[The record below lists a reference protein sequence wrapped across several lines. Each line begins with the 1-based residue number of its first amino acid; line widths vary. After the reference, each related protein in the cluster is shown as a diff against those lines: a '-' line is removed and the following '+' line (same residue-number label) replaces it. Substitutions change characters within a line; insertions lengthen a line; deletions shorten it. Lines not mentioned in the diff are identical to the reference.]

1 MIVLGIDAAWTV
13 VQPSGVAVIARTA
26 IDGSW
31 RCLGLAPSYA
41 SFRDLAAGRPV
52 DWMTGVV
59 EQPVTPLE
67 ILDST
72 CTLAGRMPTVVAVD
86 MPVASIRISGR
97 RPADDALSKAF
108 GARGCS
114 THTPSTSRPGAVGER
129 FTRVVGEAGYS
140 VATTTARAGQPL
152 CLIEVYPHPALLAL
166 LDADYRIPYKV
177 SKARKLWPGKSVEER
192 IGLVLRSL
200 ARILDALEQRID
212 GIGLQLPEAAEVPSL
227 SFLKRYE
234 DAIDA
239 LVCAW
244 VGIEYLEGRAVA
256 FGDECSAIWVP
267 NAADR
272 AKSRFCPSRLASYC
286 LLHPP

>member
-1 MIVLGIDAAWTV
+1 MMVLGIDAAWTV
-13 VQPSGVAVIARTA
+13 VQPNGVAVVERGAAGGT
-26 IDGSW
+26 W
-31 RCLGLAPSYA
+31 QCLALAPSYA
-41 SFRDLAAGRPV
+41 SFLGLAAGRPV
-52 DWMTGVV
+52 DWMRGVV
-59 EQPVTPLE
+59 EEPVAPLE

-72 CTLAGRMPTVVAVD
+72 RALAGQRPTVIAVD
-86 MPVASIRISGR
+86 MPVASTAIKGR
-97 RPADDALSKAF
+97 RTSDDALSKAF

-114 THTPSTSRPGAVGER
+114 THTPSASRPGELGER
-129 FTRVVGEAGYS
+129 FARVLGEAGYS
-140 VATTTARAGQPL
+140 VATTTAKAGERR

-256 FGDECSAIWVP
+256 FGDECSATWVP
-267 NAADR
+267 SAAADQ
-272 AKSRFCPSRLASYC
+272 A
-286 LLHPP
+286 

>member
-13 VQPSGVAVIARTA
+13 GQPSGVAVVATTLA
-26 IDGSW
+26 DDSW
-31 RCLGLAPSYA
+31 QCLALAPSYA
-41 SFRDLAAGRPV
+41 SFLGLAAGRPV
-52 DWMTGVV
+52 DWVKGAV
-59 EQPVTPLE
+59 EEPVAPLQ
-67 ILDST
+67 ILDSA
-72 CTLAGRMPTVVAVD
+72 CTLAGQRPTVIAVD
-86 MPVASIRISGR
+86 MPVASTRISGR
-97 RPADDALSKAF
+97 RPGDDALSRAF

-129 FTRVVGEAGYS
+129 MSRALGEAGYP
-140 VATTTARAGQPL
+140 VATTTTRAGEPRR
-152 CLIEVYPHPALLAL
+152 LIEVYPHPALLAL

-177 SKARKLWPGKSVEER
+177 SKARRLWPGTTVQER

-200 ARILDALEQRID
+200 ARILDALEERID
-212 GIGLQLPEAAEVPSL
+212 GIALQLPEAAEVPSL

-244 VGIEYLEGRAVA
+244 VGMEYLEGRAVP

-267 NAADR
+267 TGADR
-272 AKSRFCPSRLASYC
+272 A
-286 LLHPP
+286 